1 MSHLTVVDLVPVIYS
16 AGTVFDRLQV
26 GRQATESFLRSG
38 DLSGIL
44 SRADLSLLE
53 DLRDAAQYVLDHAGE
68 PVNAQIVSN
77 LNAVM
82 TRSASTRPG
91 ELRGDDQEIGVA
103 TPYGVYAPRAITAE
117 EIDSLVTSALSRG
130 DPLNSALDLF
140 VGIAKAQPFMDGN
153 KRTALFVANAEL
165 IASGGGR
172 LLTIPVDDEDSS
184 VAAEF
189 TDRLARAYVFGED
202 EGVRRLLA
210 EQGAMP
216 SL

>member
-1 MSHLTVVDLVPVIYS
+1 MSHLTVLDLVPVIYS
-16 AGTVFDRLQV
+16 ASTVFDRLQV

-68 PVNAQIVSN
+68 PVNAQFVKAV
-77 LNAVM
+77 NATM

-91 ELRGDDQEIGVA
+91 ELRRDDQEIGVA

-117 EIDSLVTSALSRG
+117 EIDSLVASALSRG

-140 VGIAKAQPFMDGN
+140 VGIAKAQPFTDGN

-165 IASGGGR
+165 ITSGDDR
-172 LLTIPVDDEDSS
+172 LLTIPVDDEDPS

-189 TDRLARAYVFGED
+189 TDRLARSYVFDED
-202 EGVRRLLA
+202 EEVKSMLAALGV
-210 EQGAMP
+210 MP

>member
-53 DLRDAAQYVLDHAGE
+53 DLRDTSQYVLDHAGE
-68 PVNAQIVSN
+68 PVNAQFVKAV
-77 LNAVM
+77 NATM

-91 ELRGDDQEIGVA
+91 ELRRDDQEIGVT
-103 TPYGVYAPRAITAE
+103 TPYGLYAPPAMTIE
-117 EIDSLVTSALSRG
+117 GVDSLVASALSRA
-130 DPLNSALDLF
+130 DPLDSAIDLF
-140 VGIAKAQPFMDGN
+140 VTLAKAQPFTDGN
-153 KRTALFVANAEL
+153 KRTALFVANAGL
-165 IASGGGR
+165 IRSGSGR
-172 LLTIPVDDEDSS
+172 LLTIPGDDENPS

-189 TDRLARAYVFGED
+189 TDRLARAYVFGKDED
-202 EGVRRLLA
+202 VKRMLA
-210 EQGAMP
+210 EQAGMP